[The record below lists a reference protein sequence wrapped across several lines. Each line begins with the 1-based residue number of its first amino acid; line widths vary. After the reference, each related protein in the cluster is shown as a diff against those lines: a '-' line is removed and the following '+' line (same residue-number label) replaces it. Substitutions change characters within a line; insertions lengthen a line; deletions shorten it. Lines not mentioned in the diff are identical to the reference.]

1 MGSFDSTDKR
11 KLLTAVIEAW
21 PYTVSEIENAVYSA
35 SNVAEQVIIVAPEG
49 LCPYEPKDLADLPA
63 DVLRVPFWGN
73 FATMRND
80 VLTRVSTPWA
90 FLMFGNEAFRTED
103 RTRLLA
109 ALDPEQ
115 PEVFRVVVATG
126 LRGQVLAEPVRLV
139 PRDPRIRFT
148 GRIWPQVQGSLM
160 EYGHAAQSIDA
171 HIFRLEDRAS
181 TFLATQ
187 RLRQALEEACQ
198 VEGRHWPH
206 HLRLAHLYWAL
217 GRYQDMRSHLNRV
230 PPQLPHLVRRM
241 VSGLEMMARL
251 DQAHYQ
257 GAREAALRVLEDHPD
272 WADAHVI
279 RGRAA
284 AALGHYDE
292 AFAAFQAA
300 QSLEEPLLSYLDPG
314 YASYRARL
322 ASAQA
327 LFMAGDARRA
337 LASLLHLIQDVP
349 GYRPAWQEVLAHL
362 RGVPPEEI
370 FSTMA
375 TVVAPSKIRQFFGLL
390 SEPTAE
396 ETPMKQWLF
405 AHQFN

>member
-1 MGSFDSTDKR
+1 MGTFDSTDKR
-11 KLLTAVIEAW
+11 SLVTAVIEAW

-49 LCPYEPKDLADLPA
+49 VCPYEPQDLADLPA
-63 DVLRVPFWGN
+63 EVLRVPFWGN
-73 FATMRND
+73 FATMRNE

-90 FLMFGNEAFRTED
+90 FLLFGNEAFRTED
-103 RTRLLA
+103 RTRLLQ

-126 LRGQVLAEPVRLV
+126 LRGQVLAEPVRLL
-139 PRDPRIRFT
+139 PRDPRIRFA

-160 EYGHAAQSIDA
+160 EYGHRVESIDA

-187 RLRQALEEACQ
+187 RLRQTLEEACQ

-230 PPQLPHLVRRM
+230 PSHLPQLVRRM

-251 DQAHYQ
+251 DQAHFQ
-257 GAREAALRVLEDHPD
+257 GAREAALRILEDHPD

-284 AALGHYDE
+284 MALGQYDE
-292 AFAAFQAA
+292 ALLAFQAA
-300 QSLEEPLLSYLDPG
+300 QSFDEPLLTYLDPG

-322 ASAQA
+322 ACAQA
-327 LFMAGDARRA
+327 LYMAGDARRA
-337 LASLLHLIQDVP
+337 LASLLNLIREVP
-349 GYRPAWQEVLAHL
+349 GYRPAWQEVLSHL

-370 FSTMA
+370 FGTMA